1 MLILGKIEDQLH
13 YILFSRGFIRGV
25 IYDLLESLVFAR
37 FVKHQPAQS
46 GVGISQCDHQLF
58 GMFQSILFNK
68 LALDDKLIKASE
80 ALIKNVI
87 MAGGKLL
94 DLIGYNVIA

>member
-1 MLILGKIEDQLH
+1 
-13 YILFSRGFIRGV
+13 
-25 IYDLLESLVFAR
+25 
-37 FVKHQPAQS
+37 
-46 GVGISQCDHQLF
+46 
-58 GMFQSILFNK
+58 MFQSILFNK